1 MKSKLKAR
9 FLPPIHF
16 RNNYSQ
22 LQHLTPTLPTFY
34 EGCMLTHKVKH
45 QMETEPLKRELTK
58 PLPKEQP
65 SNKGS
70 PSYPPKPATSPTSVP
85 QEDHA
90 PQNSHPPQNEPSPD
104 LITPKSCFKCQ
115 DLDHIAL
122 ECRNGNITSSAECE
136 DNMEEEENLEVCMME
151 EQDEIVENVSEGEL
165 LVLRKALPEPKE
177 PLKDGGVLPPLP
189 EPTPK
194 PYFENHKLENLR
206 ANSFLEGEND
216 ANMGT
221 LLDQSKSNPSDQES
235 KDLNQESKSLN
246 QASKAKNGLF
256 KAP

>member
-1 MKSKLKAR
+1 MKSKLKPR
-9 FLPPIHF
+9 FLPPTHLHK
-16 RNNYSQ
+16 NYSQ
-22 LQHLTPTLPTFY
+22 LHHLPT
-34 EGCMLTHKVKH
+34 K
-45 QMETEPLKRELTK
+45 TEPPKRELTK

-70 PSYPPKPATSPTSVP
+70 PSYPSKPVSPHTSFPPK
-85 QEDHA
+85 DHA

-104 LITPKSCFKCQ
+104 LITPK
-115 DLDHIAL
+115 
-122 ECRNGNITSSAECE
+122 
-136 DNMEEEENLEVCMME
+136 
-151 EQDEIVENVSEGEL
+151 QDEIVENVGEGEL

-216 ANMGT
+216 VYLLGVHCHSFNPTPRELSSTRVQACQSSFWT
-221 LLDQSKSNPSDQES
+221 LLFEFHDKRHVMEFYRARKELRQSNGTIGTSPRNKPMFLCHLDQVS
-235 KDLNQESKSLN
+235 
-246 QASKAKNGLF
+246 
-256 KAP
+256 